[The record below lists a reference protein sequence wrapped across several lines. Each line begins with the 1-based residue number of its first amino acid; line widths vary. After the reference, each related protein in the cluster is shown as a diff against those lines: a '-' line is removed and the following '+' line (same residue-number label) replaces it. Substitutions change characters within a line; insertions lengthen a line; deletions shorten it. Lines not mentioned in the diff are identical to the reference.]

1 MRDDDGITRRDF
13 LGSVAAATVGVQAIP
28 RQPKPSTGSGT
39 SQPNPNPA
47 PNPTGK
53 ALLTKD
59 DFKYAGL
66 FTLPGGDTKMGFS
79 NGAIAGRRV
88 GGEVRLF
95 VAGGKPS
102 GDPVSEVVYPGTLGR
117 DPLSAPRA
125 KLFRAWGDVYSNK
138 RATQTGGG
146 ILTRGLLWAND
157 QLYWAFGDEYNVAG
171 LHDPSI
177 GTTVLNADGSM
188 RTYGPWRTSETSQKT
203 RGYMVTL
210 PSWFQQYTS
219 GSNVAVGGPISSGNA
234 SSPWGAMLMAA
245 KFPNN
250 STPADKIADSHSTI
264 DCQRLVYRDMDH
276 KQKRDT
282 NYKFCGWN
290 QQYDCSKGTWTKPG
304 TPEFNS
310 IDMMSAAAWIDLP
323 NKHGVVFLGQLSTAI
338 QGYAYGGGDTLPH
351 FWYGPN
357 VCCHGQSGAP
367 ASQST
372 GEATGSSVPYV
383 WIYDPNDL
391 AQAAQKKTDP
401 WGYEP
406 TSVFPA
412 YSIGN
417 ITNRAGALYFFGG
430 AWFDPDSRSLFV
442 SEIYADSFAGEPL
455 PVIHVFNIT

>member
-1 MRDDDGITRRDF
+1 MRADDHGITRRDF
-13 LGSVAAATVGVQAIP
+13 LGGLAAATVGAQAIP
-28 RQPKPSTGSGT
+28 RQPKPGTGS
-39 SQPNPNPA
+39 QPPGNPSSK
-47 PNPTGK
+47 TV
-53 ALLTKD
+53 LTQN

-66 FTLPGGDTKMGFS
+66 FTLPAGETKMGFS

-88 GGEVRLF
+88 GGELHLF
-95 VAGGKPS
+95 VCGGKPS
-102 GDPVSEVVYPGTLGR
+102 GDPVCEVVYPGQGR
-117 DPLSAPRA
+117 DVLQAPRA
-125 KLFRAWGDVYSNK
+125 KLVRAWGDVYSNK

-177 GTTVLNADGSM
+177 GTTVLNNDGSI

-210 PSWFQQYTS
+210 PAWFQQYTN
-219 GSNVAVGGPISSGNA
+219 GGNVAVGGPISSGNA

-245 KFPNN
+245 KFPDNA
-250 STPADKIADSHSTI
+250 TTADKIADAHTTI
-264 DCQRLVYRDMDH
+264 NCQRLVYRDMDH

-310 IDMMSAAAWIDLP
+310 IDMMSACAWIDLP

-338 QGYAYGGGDTLPH
+338 TGYAYGGGDTVPH

-383 WIYDPNDL
+383 WIYDPDDL
-391 AQAAQKKTDP
+391 ARAAQKKSDP
-401 WGYEP
+401 WGFDP

-412 YSIGN
+412 YAISS

-430 AWFDPDSRSLFV
+430 AYFDAESRSLFV
-442 SEIYADSFAGEPL
+442 SEIYADSIAGEPL